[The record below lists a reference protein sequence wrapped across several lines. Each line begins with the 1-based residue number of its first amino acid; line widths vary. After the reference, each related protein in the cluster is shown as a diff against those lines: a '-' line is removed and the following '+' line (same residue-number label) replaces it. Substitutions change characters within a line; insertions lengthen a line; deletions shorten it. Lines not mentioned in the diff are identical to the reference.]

1 MTKRPR
7 IQRLIR
13 RLAILSIGGLAA
25 ILLLLGSLWVER
37 NTKVALPAPTGPFAV
52 GRTLFDWVDNETV
65 DALAPVSG
73 TKRELLVWIWYPA
86 DENGKSQLDGYVP
99 ACLSASIDRLG
110 PPFVFRLL
118 TRDLTKVRGHSLL
131 DPDVAGQQRTYPV
144 VIMRGGASSPVLNYS
159 TLAEDLASHGYVVV
173 GFDAPYRTFVV
184 AFPDGRVILRS
195 PENNPELT
203 SGEDLVHRVEKLLS
217 AWTAD
222 CVFALNRLDR
232 LNASSPP
239 SKFSGRLDLAR
250 IGVFGHSFGGATAAQ
265 LCACDARV
273 KAGIDID
280 GALHGAIL
288 QEGVHKPFMFLLSD
302 HGNVASDPE
311 ARRIMS
317 DIQSTYERLPV
328 EARYL
333 LMIGG
338 ANHFTFSDDGAILK
352 SSFVRGVLRMTG
364 NLGIDGARQLAV
376 TAHCVRSFFDVHLKG
391 INDQGLKR
399 TSSEY
404 PELRWVE

>member
-1 MTKRPR
+1 MTRQPR
-7 IQRLIR
+7 TRQLIR
-13 RLAILSIGGLAA
+13 RLAILSIGGVAA
-25 ILLLLGSLWVER
+25 SLLLLGSLGVER
-37 NTKVALPAPTGPFAV
+37 NTQVTLPAPVGPFAV
-52 GRTLFDWVDNETV
+52 GRTLFDWVDNDTV
-65 DALAPVSG
+65 DALAPVAG
-73 TKRELLVWIWYPA
+73 TKRELLIWIWYPA

-110 PPFVFRLL
+110 PPLVFRLL
-118 TRDLTKVRGHSLL
+118 TRNLTKVRGHSLL
-131 DPDVAGQQRTYPV
+131 NPEVVGQQRTYPV

-184 AFPDGRVILRS
+184 AFSDGRVILRS
-195 PENNPELT
+195 PENNPELAV
-203 SGEDLVHRVEKLLS
+203 GEDLVHRVENLLS

-222 CVFALNRLDR
+222 CVFALNRLER
-232 LNASSPP
+232 LNASDPP
-239 SKFSGRLDLAR
+239 STFAGRLDLAH

-288 QEGVHKPFMFLLSD
+288 QQGLHKPFMFLLSD
-302 HGNVASDPE
+302 HGNVAADPE
-311 ARRIMS
+311 ARQIMG
-317 DIQSTYERLPV
+317 DIQSTYERLPI

-333 LMIGG
+333 LMIRG

-352 SSFVRGVLRMTG
+352 SSFVRGALRMTG

-376 TAHCVRSFFDVHLKG
+376 TAHCVHSFFDVHLKG
-391 INDQGLKR
+391 INDQGWKR
-399 TSSEY
+399 TSLEY